1 MTTVDTAPAQ
11 LTNQQLGQLY
21 QYTVE
26 AYKQF
31 EKLAEWSPN
40 PIVAQMFKQFAVDER
55 EIRDLVEM
63 KIASL
68 SDGAIR
74 STLGADALFQD
85 MLEGDLSD
93 RGKTEFLISRE
104 QAMERKLRSLAAN
117 AGTSDRPLLIY
128 VAASKR
134 AHIVEL
140 ERELELIKLDG
151 NWFKREDA
159 RDRIIHGA
167 PTE

>member
-31 EKLAEWSPN
+31 EKLAEWCPN
-40 PIVAQMFKQFAVDER
+40 PIAMQMFKQFAVDER
-55 EIRDLVEM
+55 EIRDLIEM
-63 KIASL
+63 KIAASN
-68 SDGAIR
+68 DTRIR
-74 STLGADALFQD
+74 STLGGDTLFQE
-85 MLEGDLSD
+85 LVEGDLSD

-104 QAMERKLRSLAAN
+104 QAMERKLRSLATGAP
-117 AGTSDRPLLIY
+117 TIDRPFLIY
-128 VAASKR
+128 IATSKK

-140 ERELELIKLDG
+140 ERELELIKLDAK
-151 NWFKREDA
+151 WFSREDA
-159 RDRIIHGA
+159 RDRIVHGPA
-167 PTE
+167 Q

>member
-1 MTTVDTAPAQ
+1 MTTVETTTSQ

-31 EKLAEWSPN
+31 QKLAEWMPN

-63 KIASL
+63 KIATL
-68 SDGAIR
+68 ADGTVR

-104 QAMERKLRSLAAN
+104 QAMERKLRSLAAA
-117 AGTSDRPLLIY
+117 AGIGDRPFLIY
-128 VAASKR
+128 IAASKR

-140 ERELELIKLDG
+140 ERELELILLDSS
-151 NWFKREDA
+151 WYKREDA
-159 RDRIIHGA
+159 RDRIIHGVPA
-167 PTE
+167 E